1 MIIETPYKVG
11 DVVSIKLNNGEE
23 IIARLDESKSDKLKL
38 SKPMALVATE
48 GGVGFAPFM
57 FTITPDTKIEVSI
70 NSIICVVKSAK
81 MQRIYTFNRLQE
93 FKQLNAR
100 STQKR

>member
-23 IIARLDESKSDKLKL
+23 IIARLDEEKSSKLKL

-81 MQRIYTFNRLQE
+81 DAADLYIQQTTGIQT
-93 FKQLNAR
+93 A
-100 STQKR
+100 